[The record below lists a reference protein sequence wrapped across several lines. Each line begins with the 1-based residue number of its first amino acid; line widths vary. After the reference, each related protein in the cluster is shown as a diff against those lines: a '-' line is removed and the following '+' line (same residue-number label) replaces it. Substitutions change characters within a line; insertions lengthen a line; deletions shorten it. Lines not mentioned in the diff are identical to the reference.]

1 LIGLSSLGWRS
12 MNTSA
17 SFWSKAW
24 LPSVTTSAPASMRSV
39 QMGSVMPNPPAEF
52 SPFTTTKSSR

>member
-1 LIGLSSLGWRS
+1 MGLMSRGWRS

-39 QMGSVMPNPPAEF
+39 QMASVMPKPPAAF
-52 SPFTTTKSSR
+52 SALTATKSSL